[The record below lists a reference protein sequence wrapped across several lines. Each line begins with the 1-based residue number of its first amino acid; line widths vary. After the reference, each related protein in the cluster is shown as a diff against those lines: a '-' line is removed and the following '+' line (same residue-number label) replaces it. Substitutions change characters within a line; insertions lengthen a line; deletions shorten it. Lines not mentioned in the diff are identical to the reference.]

1 MKMSKLMRSKLFPAL
16 VIVIGALILV
26 LPQVL
31 AHKMLLG
38 SDSIFHYNRFYEAAM
53 QLKEGNF
60 HYFITMYGFQQSGRI
75 INALY
80 GPVAAYFNGA
90 LLLVGKTWFNYQI
103 LSDIAVYLLAGGSMY
118 ALLRKCKLRVSYSL
132 GLALFYLTTY
142 SIQYWTC
149 LLYTSPSP
157 RYP

>member
-103 LSDIAVYLLAGGSMY
+103 LSDIAVYLLAGG
-118 ALLRKCKLRVSYSL
+118 
-132 GLALFYLTTY
+132 
-142 SIQYWTC
+142 
-149 LLYTSPSP
+149 
-157 RYP
+157 